1 MSFATFDIA
10 LHYLLK
16 KRAQIRQFTKQITT
30 IEKKKKAN
38 KLKRC
43 LYSLILYNKR
53 TLTYIKIIY
62 VAKLRNRTI
71 LNLSSKD
78 KLQNLITI
86 KATTFATKLKIALEV
101 F

>member
-1 MSFATFDIA
+1 MSFAIFDIA
-10 LHYLLK
+10 LYYLLK

-38 KLKRC
+38 KFKRY

-62 VAKLRNRTI
+62 IAKLRNRTI

-86 KATTFATKLKIALEV
+86 KATIFATKLKIALEV